1 MVIEVKREPMEYYLS
16 LRYPITIIPDET
28 GGYVAEIEDLPGC
41 FTQGETLEEVYA
53 NMEEARRLWID
64 VAYEDGQ
71 DIPEPRGE
79 QDYSGKFFIRAPKSL
94 HRKLDQMAK
103 REGVSLNMFLVST
116 LSTAIGME
124 EARKTRTPRKREVSK
139 N

>member
-1 MVIEVKREPMEYYLS
+1 MPSE
-16 LRYPITIIPDET
+16 D

-41 FTQGETLEEVYA
+41 FTQGETLEETYA
-53 NMEEARRLWID
+53 NIEEARRLWIE

-71 DIPEPRGE
+71 DIPEPRDKKG
-79 QDYSGKFFIRAPKSL
+79 YSGNFIVRGPKSL

-103 REGVSLNMFLVST
+103 REGVSLNQYLVAT
-116 LSTAIGME
+116 LSHSVGVD
-124 EARKTRTPRKREVSK
+124 EARKSGSHKQEHSR